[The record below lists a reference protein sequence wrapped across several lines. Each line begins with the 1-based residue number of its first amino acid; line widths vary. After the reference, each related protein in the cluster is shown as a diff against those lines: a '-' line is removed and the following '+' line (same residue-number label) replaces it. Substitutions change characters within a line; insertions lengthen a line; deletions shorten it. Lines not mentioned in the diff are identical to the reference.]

1 MVEVSKLLGFSS
13 HSFGTKKA
21 KICFQGSEMAEG
33 QVLVDKASMNML
45 ILEFDNLKRENEALR
60 ENLEAALG
68 TQDQASQNLQAVT
81 EALHRVKGEL
91 SNSENHVKVQTE
103 LLQLK
108 DMQLT
113 LAKKGFLELYNQ
125 VREKNVHIDID
136 IDYIYPSL
144 RPSELPSFTQEELG
158 QMTRECELI
167 RAEISRFASAREVT
181 TSQGTSRLVS
191 LAATPRAATARLDR
205 SGHLLTES
213 SNTNVQQK
221 LDELA
226 ILKVEHEA
234 LQRDNRELSLQVRK
248 LINETAAQ
256 RSTLAASQTNMI
268 SRDDYLLERH
278 RLEKIANEL
287 RNTLD
292 STRMSADMLQQ
303 ALDQEKERALRLQKE
318 RDDLNQ
324 YLYQARDELE
334 QVRAQHLAKSRH
346 FDQSSSTLEGHI
358 RTLEEDNQKLAE
370 HVAKLSTDYH
380 QMEQQ
385 DKLKEES
392 IALLKTEK
400 EALLGQI
407 KTLTQD
413 IETLG
418 VEFQNRESDLEA
430 AAASL
435 EQLLN
440 KEIYDAPVQ
449 TDIMAD
455 QSVII
460 TVGEFRDAKRE
471 IRERG
476 KRRIIHKVMNI
487 LNLNG
492 EKAELSVER
501 SLRLDSIQGSE
512 LATSMIDS
520 GVQDV
525 IMSEDEFIDNLMVLK
540 TDMIAKFGELN
551 GLKEKITKLTEDLA
565 EHKNLKGELQRKA
578 ESAEKNLLALRAE
591 MEEAQTQ
598 ADALRR
604 REEKT
609 MEDLKIENNA
619 LATRLLEAQQKGE
632 TSRTHTRDMMNAL
645 EEKTINLDKA
655 QQELNWNQVKIG
667 QLERRVI
674 ELEEELSNHITGGF
688 QTDKHVD
695 ALKKAYEAKIAELN
709 AEIDQRDA
717 DLNRVLKEQMARYAE
732 QRAELEAVVRAPSSR
747 PQNQGLLDE
756 LVNMQKMYEDARGEQ
771 YKLITEIRAKEMEC
785 DELSSRNAYLT
796 QEKDRLQ
803 ALLDESSRAARTMRS
818 EEIEQHTQMLSEYER
833 RLREKDSVVDELLGK
848 ASKLEIEKKS
858 LAADFTEAE
867 ARLKAALAT
876 SEDLAEQLADYK
888 ARVSDLELENRQQI
902 TEITMQKARLTSV
915 RTGDSEKDKIIVS
928 LQESIKNY
936 EKELSKYQSEVESL
950 KGHITTKTKFL
961 EAANNELA
969 GIKKKHD
976 MDTDKFKAT
985 IKQLNSRVSDLD
997 TLLSNAHKD
1006 DALLSSY
1013 RQKIRELEAALQ
1025 TEREAAEAS
1034 RKAYKAEQ
1042 RQEFKE
1048 LENKMKQLSYA
1059 VDERDSLRQEKKRLL
1074 KEIQRMKDD
1083 RAKMIRDH
1091 EEAMMGMLR
1100 NADEE
1105 TETDRE
1111 TMFTRERFDH
1121 YRSQAKKY
1129 KDLYRRAFNVVERM
1143 KVKEREMKNIIVQ
1156 LENKLFE
1163 MGAKRDDII
1172 VGGLNKDNSCTTY
1185 GTASVNGDSQSES
1198 RTRVSSRQGSRASSR
1213 SRQRRSDAS
1222 VDSNR
1227 TGRVD
1232 SPIIP
1237 VNLAYKPSAQ
1247 K

>member
-1 MVEVSKLLGFSS
+1 
-13 HSFGTKKA
+13 
-21 KICFQGSEMAEG
+21 MAEG

-45 ILEFDNLKRENEALR
+45 IIEFDNLKRENEALR

-81 EALHRVKGEL
+81 EALHRVKNEL

-103 LLQLK
+103 LLTLK
-108 DMQLT
+108 DMQLR

-125 VREKNVHIDID
+125 IREKNVHIDID
-136 IDYIYPSL
+136 IDYVYPSL
-144 RPSELPSFTQEELG
+144 RPSELVSFNKEELE
-158 QMTRECELI
+158 QMAHECELI
-167 RAEISRFASAREVT
+167 RAEITKFASAREMSA
-181 TSQGTSRLVS
+181 SQGASRHIS
-191 LAATPRAATARLDR
+191 FAATPRAATARLDR
-205 SGHLLTES
+205 SGYSLVES
-213 SNTNVQQK
+213 SNANVQQK
-221 LDELA
+221 LEELA
-226 ILKVEHEA
+226 ILKAEHEA

-248 LINETAAQ
+248 LINEAAAQ
-256 RSTLAASQTNMI
+256 KSTLAASQSNMI
-268 SRDDYLLERH
+268 SRDDYLLEKH
-278 RLEKIANEL
+278 RLEKLANEL
-287 RNTLD
+287 RNSLD

-303 ALDQEKERALRLQKE
+303 ALDQEKERALRLQGE
-318 RDDLNQ
+318 RDDLTQ
-324 YLYQARDELE
+324 QLYQARDELE
-334 QVRAQHLAKSRH
+334 QMRAQFLAKSRH
-346 FDQSSSTLEGHI
+346 FDRSSTTLEGHVQ
-358 RTLEEDNQKLAE
+358 TLEEDNQKLAE

-380 QMEQQ
+380 QMVQQ
-385 DKLKEES
+385 DKLKDES
-392 IALLKTEK
+392 ITLLKAEK
-400 EALLGQI
+400 EALLDQI

-418 VEFQNRESDLEA
+418 VEFQSRESELEV

-449 TDIMAD
+449 TDVMAD

-460 TVGEFRDAKRE
+460 TIGEFRDAKRE

-476 KRRIIHKVMNI
+476 KRRIIHKVISI

-492 EKAELSVER
+492 EKADLTVEK
-501 SLRLDSIQGSE
+501 SLRLDSSQGAD
-512 LATSMIDS
+512 LATSMLDS
-520 GVQDV
+520 GIQGVT
-525 IMSEDEFIDNLMVLK
+525 MSEEEFIDNLMVLK
-540 TDMIAKFGELN
+540 TDMVAKFGEMK
-551 GLKEKITKLTEDLA
+551 GLKEKVIRLMEDLS
-565 EHKNLKGELQRKA
+565 EHERVSGELQRRA
-578 ESAEKNLLALRAE
+578 ENAEKNLASLRAE
-591 MEEAQTQ
+591 MEETQTQ
-598 ADALRR
+598 VDVLKK
-604 REEKT
+604 REEKAI
-609 MEDLKIENNA
+609 EDLKMENNA
-619 LATRLLEAQQKGE
+619 LATRLLEIQQKDE
-632 TSRTHTRDMMNAL
+632 NSRTHTRDMMNAL

-667 QLERRVI
+667 QLERRVV
-674 ELEEELSNHITGGF
+674 ELEEELSSHITGGF
-688 QTDKHVD
+688 QTDRHVD
-695 ALKKAYEAKIAELN
+695 ALKKAYEAKIMELN

-717 DLNRVLKEQMARYAE
+717 DLNRILKEQMARYAE

-771 YKLITEIRAKEMEC
+771 YKLIAEIRAKEIEC

-803 ALLDESSRAARTMRS
+803 ALLDESSRTARTMRND
-818 EEIEQHTQMLSEYER
+818 EIEQHTQILSDYER
-833 RLREKDSVVDELLGK
+833 RLREKDSMVDELLGK

-858 LAADFTEAE
+858 LAADFTDAE
-867 ARLKAALAT
+867 TRLKAALAT
-876 SEDLAEQLADYK
+876 SEDLAEQVADYK
-888 ARVSDLELENRQQI
+888 ARVSSLELENRQQI
-902 TEITMQKARLTSV
+902 TELTMQKARLTSA
-915 RTGDSEKDKIIVS
+915 RTGDSEKDKIIIS

-936 EKELSKYQSEVESL
+936 EKELSGYQSEIESL
-950 KGHITTKTKFL
+950 KGLITTRTKFL

-985 IKQLNSRVSDLD
+985 IKQLNSRISELD
-997 TLLSNAHKD
+997 ILLSNAHKD

-1013 RQKIRELEAALQ
+1013 RQKIRDLENALQ
-1025 TEREAAEAS
+1025 TERETAEAS

-1074 KEIQRMKDD
+1074 KEVQRMKDE
-1083 RAKMIRDH
+1083 RSKMIKEH

-1111 TMFTRERFDH
+1111 TMFTRERFDY

-1129 KDLYRRAFNVVERM
+1129 KDLYRRAFNVVEKM
-1143 KVKEREMKNIIVQ
+1143 KTKEREMKNIIIQ
-1156 LENKLFE
+1156 LEDKLFE

-1172 VGGLNKDNSCTTY
+1172 VSGPNRDNSRANYSTT
-1185 GTASVNGDSQSES
+1185 SVNGDSQSES
-1198 RTRVSSRQGSRASSR
+1198 RTRGSSRQGSRASSR
-1213 SRQRRSDAS
+1213 SRQRKSDTS
-1222 VDSNR
+1222 VDSNKV
-1227 TGRVD
+1227 GRAN

-1237 VNLAYKPSAQ
+1237 VNLAYKPSVQ

>member
-1 MVEVSKLLGFSS
+1 
-13 HSFGTKKA
+13 
-21 KICFQGSEMAEG
+21 MAEG

-45 ILEFDNLKRENEALR
+45 IIEFDNLKRENEALR

-81 EALHRVKGEL
+81 EALHRVKNEL
-91 SNSENHVKVQTE
+91 SNSENHVKVQTD
-103 LLQLK
+103 LLTLK
-108 DMQLT
+108 DMQLR

-125 VREKNVHIDID
+125 IREKNVHIDMD

-144 RPSELPSFTQEELG
+144 RPSELCSFNQEELE

-167 RAEISRFASAREVT
+167 RAEISKFASARDIN
-181 TSQGTSRLVS
+181 TSQGASR

-205 SGHLLTES
+205 SGYSLVES
-213 SNTNVQQK
+213 SNVTLQQK

-226 ILKVEHEA
+226 VFKAEYES

-256 RSTLAASQTNMI
+256 RSTLASSQHNMI
-268 SRDDYLLERH
+268 SRDDYLLEKH

-287 RNTLD
+287 RNNLD

-303 ALDQEKERALRLQKE
+303 SLDQEKERALRLQGE
-318 RDDLNQ
+318 RDGLSQ
-324 YLYQARDELE
+324 QLYQAKEEIE
-334 QVRAQHLAKSRH
+334 QLRAQFLAKSRH
-346 FDQSSSTLEGHI
+346 FDQSSSTLEGHVK
-358 RTLEEDNQKLAE
+358 TLEEDNQKLAE

-380 QMEQQ
+380 QIVQQ
-385 DKLKEES
+385 DKLKDEAIILLKKEKD
-392 IALLKTEK
+392 ALLD
-400 EALLGQI
+400 QI

-418 VEFQNRESDLEA
+418 IEFQSRENELEV

-440 KEIYDAPVQ
+440 KEVYDAPVQ
-449 TDIMAD
+449 TDVMAD

-460 TVGEFRDAKRE
+460 TLGEFREAKRE
-471 IRERG
+471 IRDRG

-487 LNLNG
+487 LNLGG
-492 EKAELSVER
+492 EKNDLTVEK
-501 SLRLDSIQGSE
+501 SLRLDSSQVID
-512 LATSMIDS
+512 LATSMLDS

-525 IMSEDEFIDNLMVLK
+525 TVSEEKFIDNLMVLK
-540 TDMIAKFGELN
+540 TDMIAKFGELK
-551 GLKEKITKLTEDLA
+551 GLKEKVAKLTEDLT
-565 EHKNLKGELQRKA
+565 ESERTRGELQRRVHD
-578 ESAEKNLLALRAE
+578 AEKDLSTLHTQ
-591 MEEAQTQ
+591 MEETEAQ
-598 ADALRR
+598 AGILKK
-604 REEKT
+604 REEKAI
-609 MEDLKIENNA
+609 EDLRLENNA
-619 LATRLLEAQQKGE
+619 LATRLLEAQQKDE
-632 TSRTHTRDMMNAL
+632 TSKTHTRDMMTAL

-655 QQELNWNQVKIG
+655 QQELNWNQIKIG
-667 QLERRVI
+667 QLERRVV

-732 QRAELEAVVRAPSSR
+732 QRAELEAVVRAPSAR

-771 YKLITEIRAKEMEC
+771 YKLIAEIRAKEIEC

-803 ALLDESSRAARTMRS
+803 ALLDESSRAVRTMRND
-818 EEIEQHTQMLSEYER
+818 EVEQHTQILADYER
-833 RLREKDSVVDELLGK
+833 RLREKDSIVDELLGK
-848 ASKLEIEKKS
+848 TSKLESEKKS
-858 LAADFTEAE
+858 LAADFTDAD
-867 ARLKAALAT
+867 ARLRAALAT
-876 SEDLAEQLADYK
+876 SEDLAEQLAEYK

-902 TEITMQKARLTSV
+902 TEITMQKAKLTSA
-915 RTGDSEKDKIIVS
+915 RTGDSEKDRIIVS

-936 EKELSKYQSEVESL
+936 EKELGGYQSEIESL
-950 KGHITTKTKFL
+950 KGLITTRTKFL

-985 IKQLNSRVSDLD
+985 IKQLNSRIAELD
-997 TLLSNAHKD
+997 ILLSNAHKD
-1006 DALLSSY
+1006 DSLLSSY
-1013 RQKIRELEAALQ
+1013 RQKIRELESTLQ
-1025 TEREAAEAS
+1025 LERETAEAS

-1048 LENKMKQLSYA
+1048 LESKMKQLNYA
-1059 VDERDSLRQEKKRLL
+1059 VEERDSLRQEKKRLL
-1074 KEIQRMKDD
+1074 KEIQRMKDE
-1083 RAKMIRDH
+1083 RSKMMRDH
-1091 EEAMMGMLR
+1091 EEAMIGILR
-1100 NADEE
+1100 NANEE

-1111 TMFTRERFDH
+1111 AEFTRERFDY

-1129 KDLYRRAFNVVERM
+1129 KDLYKRAFNVVEKM

-1156 LENKLFE
+1156 LEDKLFE
-1163 MGAKRDDII
+1163 MGAKRTDII
-1172 VGGLNKDNSCTTY
+1172 VSGQNKDNSRTNYSTT
-1185 GTASVNGDSQSES
+1185 SVNGDSQSEP
-1198 RTRVSSRQGSRASSR
+1198 RTRGSSRQGSRASSR
-1213 SRQRRSDAS
+1213 SKHRKSDTS
-1222 VDSNR
+1222 IDSNR
-1227 TGRVD
+1227 MGRAD

-1237 VNLAYKPSAQ
+1237 VNLAYKPSVQ